1 MTQKTRKGQNL
12 KCGRY
17 WKLTKLLEWINY
29 EYQDPI
35 GSVRYLRGVD
45 CATTS
50 VVVVMDWSQVS
61 SDYTSSVLVTREE
74 RNTSFDFIKP
84 KWDLVSQVEGRVEH
98 K

>member
-1 MTQKTRKGQNL
+1 M
-12 KCGRY
+12 
-17 WKLTKLLEWINY
+17 
-29 EYQDPI
+29 
-35 GSVRYLRGVD
+35 D

-50 VVVVMDWSQVS
+50 VAVVMDWSQVS
-61 SDYTSSVLVTREE
+61 SAYTSSVLVTREE